1 MYIYSLACNKDK
13 PYKNVSE
20 PRIKRKSQS
29 HLIFVQFLKQTLR
42 ISGILSERLFD
53 CRTPRY
59 SREFPGITK
68 VHFFVWECLEN
79 FSGISHENVFVFNW
93 PHIAQELPRILGNFF
108 ENTFLSFKSLREF
121 PRIVGHRSLP
131 PTNTENSQE
140 LSGILEILP
149 NPENF
154 QVSFRMGDALRP
166 A

>member
-29 HLIFVQFLKQTLR
+29 HLIFVQFLKQTLT

-79 FSGISHENVFVFNW
+79 FSGISRENVFVFNW
-93 PHIAQELPRILGNFF
+93 PHIAQELPRILGNFLSTHF
-108 ENTFLSFKSLREF
+108 QALRASENSRELSGTVIASNKYRESTGTVGNSRDISKSREF
-121 PRIVGHRSLP
+121 PS
-131 PTNTENSQE
+131 
-140 LSGILEILP
+140 
-149 NPENF
+149 F
-154 QVSFRMGDALRP
+154 VSYG
-166 A
+166 